1 MRRRAG
7 RFGVIGGLAVACLVA
22 GQVATAAPIPS
33 AERLPSGP
41 VSVTSAARLPLGPA
55 SLREER
61 TSRQVAPGVTHVAI
75 ERGQSSPGDFW
86 TVTIGVATTE
96 EEASEL
102 ERRIRAAGYE
112 PRRDPAAGA
121 SPLGPDDRPLGWM
134 VRVGKHADQQAAQA
148 AADGL
153 AAKGLRGS
161 VQFTGEDGHPTT
173 GPWSI
178 DLLVIDPRRFRGRL
192 GSELATG
199 IVPGRET
206 TSSIAQRTEALAAVN
221 GGYFVISAGDGGKP
235 GPGLAG
241 TDGDLAGISVV
252 RGDLV
257 SEAVNGRPALV
268 VPTGSGSGAAV
279 RRLETRLSARAAS
292 GVRREVTGLNRRP
305 GLIVNCGGVGDAYP
319 LAQPAHDYTCGN
331 DNEVIAFTPVFGPRL
346 PEGEGHQ
353 VTIDRRGVVVA
364 AKDGLGGAMSAQG
377 TVLQGT
383 GTGAQWLRDHA
394 RPGAHLALS
403 RSVIDAE
410 RGTPLPLRPQSSI
423 VNGGPLLLRDGA
435 VALDPVRDGWSPQDI
450 GGADRGAFYNGW
462 YLRRNPRT
470 AAGVGRDGQIILL
483 TVDGRRPA
491 HSVGLSIPE
500 VAEVMRSLGAV
511 DAINLDG
518 GGSTAMVVGGALQGT
533 PSDSTGE
540 RPDGDAIVVL
550 PKS

>member
-1 MRRRAG
+1 MRRRAARYG
-7 RFGVIGGLAVACLVA
+7 LTAGLAAACLVA
-22 GQVATAAPIPS
+22 GQVAAATPGPASTAPLTT
-33 AERLPSGP
+33 AE
-41 VSVTSAARLPLGPA
+41 RLPLGPS
-55 SLREER
+55 SLTEER

-75 ERGQSSPGDFW
+75 ERGQSSPDDFW

-96 EEASEL
+96 AEASEL
-102 ERRIRAAGYE
+102 EQRIRAAGYE
-112 PRRDPAAGA
+112 PRRDPTAGA

-134 VRVGKHADQQAAQA
+134 IRAGKHAGQQAAQA
-148 AADGL
+148 TANDL
-153 AAKGLRGS
+153 AAKGVRGS

-173 GPWSI
+173 GPWSV
-178 DLLVIDPRRFRGRL
+178 DVLVVDPRRFRGRL
-192 GSELATG
+192 GSELATQ

-206 TSSIAQRTEALAAVN
+206 TSSIAQRTGALAAVN
-221 GGYFVISAGDGGKP
+221 GGYFVISSGESGKP

-268 VPTGSGSGAAV
+268 VPTDSGAGTAV
-279 RRLETRLSARAAS
+279 RRLETRLSVRAAN
-292 GVRREVTGLNRRP
+292 GGLREVTGVNRKP
-305 GLIVNCGGVGDAYP
+305 GLIVNCGGAGDAYP

-331 DNEVIAFTPVFGPRL
+331 DNEVIAFTPVFGPQV
-346 PEGEGHQ
+346 PQGEGYQ
-353 VTIDRRGVVVA
+353 VTLDPRGAVVA
-364 AKDGLGGAMSAQG
+364 AKDGRGGAMPARG

-383 GTGAQWLRDHA
+383 GAGARWLREHA
-394 RPGAHLALS
+394 RPGAHLTLR

-410 RGTPLPLRPQSSI
+410 RGVPVPVQPQTSI

-450 GGADRGAFYNGW
+450 DGADRGAFYNGW

-470 AAGVGRDGQIILL
+470 AAGVARDGRIILL

-491 HSVGLSIPE
+491 HSVGLSISE
-500 VAEVMRSLGAV
+500 VAQVMRSLGAV

-550 PKS
+550 P